1 MIHGLKLGIF
11 PSKLN
16 WDSISQE
23 EGIEKMDHE
32 WISHTVSSNIKMLS
46 VGKWLLRTSFIFT
59 CRTSTGP
66 PSVLLTGFL
75 WLWRERDPFPNFCRW
90 EHDLRIN
97 FRTSVWTVRK
107 RHVLPYPQVWENV
120 ACQLKLL
127 VILPACLPESEWYTL
142 TWWMPL
148 TTFFFNC
155 SAWLV
160 EWFPDRGWTH
170 TLGSESIES

>member
-11 PSKLN
+11 PASKLRLHQPGRRN
-16 WDSISQE
+16 RENGPWVDKSYCFLQL
-23 EGIEKMDHE
+23 
-32 WISHTVSSNIKMLS
+32 IKMLS

-66 PSVLLTGFL
+66 PSVLLTGFPL
-75 WLWRERDPFPNFCRW
+75 AVEGGEGTPFPNFCRW

-107 RHVLPYPQVWENV
+107 RHVLLTPGVWEDGMPV
-120 ACQLKLL
+120 KT
-127 VILPACLPESEWYTL
+127 VGDFACLPAWMHEWYTRSHDECH
-142 TWWMPL
+142 L

-160 EWFPDRGWTH
+160 
-170 TLGSESIES
+170 GS